1 MIHPDIMRFIANE
14 RIDTLRA
21 AARHAP
27 TRASAPLDLASLERG
42 GIELRLCKVC
52 DDPQLEQLAQL
63 AERPL
68 PFGRFV
74 IAAVDGRIL
83 AALPLGGGRPLADPF
98 VRTSHLIP
106 LLELRAAQL
115 RAPEPRRHLVPR
127 YVSLIRGST
136 HA

>member
-1 MIHPDIMRFIANE
+1 MVDDRIA
-14 RIDTLRA
+14 TLRH
-21 AARHAP
+21 AARRYRPAQAAP
-27 TRASAPLDLASLERG
+27 VADLS
-42 GIELRLCKVC
+42 GIELRLCRSG

-74 IAAVDGRIL
+74 VAAVDGRIV
-83 AALPLGGGRPLADPF
+83 AALPLGGGRALADPF
-98 VRTSHLIP
+98 VRTSHLVP

-115 RAPEPRRHLVPR
+115 REPRARYRLPR
-127 YVSLIRGST
+127 YAGLLRRSR

>member
-1 MIHPDIMRFIANE
+1 MIHPEIMRFIANE
-14 RIDTLRA
+14 RIETLRA
-21 AARHAP
+21 AARHTP
-27 TRASAPLDLASLERG
+27 TTKVSAPLDLGE
-42 GIELRLCKVC
+42 IELRLCKAG

-74 IAAVDGRIL
+74 VAAVDGRIL

-115 RAPEPRRHLVPR
+115 RTPEPRRHLLPR

>member
-1 MIHPDIMRFIANE
+1 MIHPDIMRFMAKEHIAL
-14 RIDTLRA
+14 LRE
-21 AARHAP
+21 AARPVPRRPLPA
-27 TRASAPLDLASLERG
+27 ALDLS
-42 GIELRLCKVC
+42 GIELRLCRSG

-74 IAAVDGRIL
+74 VAAVDGRIV
-83 AALPLGGGRPLADPF
+83 AALPLGGGRALADPF
-98 VRTSHLIP
+98 VRTSHLVP

-115 RAPEPRRHLVPR
+115 REPRARYRLPR
-127 YVSLIRGST
+127 YAGLLRRSR